1 MIEKELEEMG
11 LTSGEARVYEAL
23 SELHEATV
31 GPIAKHSGVAYSK
44 IYDVLERLIE
54 KGLASFIVKGK
65 TKYFQPAPPGRLY
78 DYIEQKRKVLDD
90 SKKILDSIVPKLEKL
105 GLNDQESVRIF
116 RGFKGVLSAYEIMLQ
131 NTSRNEK
138 VYYFYHHDDRYSKK
152 TIDFYINKPQ
162 FFELLEKTFKEKK
175 VVWQGVY
182 SGKGVDPKKTF
193 MSVKKVNFPIPG
205 NIDLTEEFVLIT
217 SWENDP
223 QGILIQSKEV
233 SRNLR
238 KYFELLWKMAK

>member
-1 MIEKELEEMG
+1 MIEKELEELG
-11 LTSGEARVYEAL
+11 LTSGEARVYRAL
-23 SELHEATV
+23 CVLHEATV

-78 DYIEQKRKVLDD
+78 EYIEQKRKALDD
-90 SKKILDSIVPKLEKL
+90 SQRILDLVVPKLEKI
-105 GLNDQESVRIF
+105 GITEQESVRIF
-116 RGFKGVLSAYEIMLQ
+116 KGFKGLLSAYEIMLQ
-131 NTSRNEK
+131 NASEQEI
-138 VYYFYHHDDRYSKK
+138 VYYFYHHDERYSRR

-162 FFELLEKTFKEKK
+162 FFELLEKAFKEKK
-175 VVWQGVY
+175 VIWRGVY
-182 SGKGVDPKKTF
+182 TGKGVDPKLKF
-193 MSVKKVNFPIPG
+193 MAVKKVYVPIPG
-205 NIDLTEEFVLIT
+205 NIDLTKDYVLIT
-217 SWENDP
+217 SWETEP

-238 KYFELLWKMAK
+238 RYFELLWKTTK